1 MKLLDFKV
9 SQGVEALTSHSTS
22 HLSFLIHDMGKLM
35 TYLLELMEGLNENAC
50 LEHGKCSEKLALT
63 IHVEQVER

>member
-1 MKLLDFKV
+1 
-9 SQGVEALTSHSTS
+9 
-22 HLSFLIHDMGKLM
+22 M